1 MYMPPITSGLFMS
14 SFECKLFN
22 EEEKV
27 FHKVSVALSNNHSIH
42 IASETQMIVQVQV
55 VHNDMVGITS
65 C

>member
-1 MYMPPITSGLFMS
+1 MYMPPISGVFMS
-14 SFECKLFN
+14 SFDCQLFN
-22 EEEKV
+22 EEEV
-27 FHKVSVALSNNHSIH
+27 FHKRVSVALSNNHSMH

>member
-1 MYMPPITSGLFMS
+1 MS
-14 SFECKLFN
+14 FFECKLFN
-22 EEEKV
+22 EEEEV